1 MRTAENQSLLEYNT
15 FGIDVTAKYFVEY
28 ASVEELRQLLASDLL
43 RDNKFFHIGGGS
55 NLLFIGNY
63 EGVILHSVIG
73 GVEETGRGGDEVL
86 VRAGAGVKWDDLVA
100 WAVGKGYG
108 GMENLS
114 GIPGEVGATPV
125 QNIGAYGREV
135 KDIVREVE
143 CVRVADGALERF
155 SAADC
160 RFGYRDSVFKRAWKG
175 KYIVVAVTYAL
186 SLRPELHTGY
196 GSLADEIRRYP
207 DPTVASVREAVLAI
221 RRRKLPEP
229 KVLGNAGSFYLNPV
243 VPAAKV
249 DELRRRYPDMPCYE
263 AGRGRY
269 KIPAGWMIEQC
280 GWKGRSV
287 GPVAVHGSQ
296 ALVLINKGGA
306 NGLDI
311 INLSDSIRESVRGR
325 FGIDLTP
332 EVNII
337 FG

>member
-1 MRTAENQSLLEYNT
+1 MKTSENQSLLEYNT
-15 FGIDVTAKYFVEY
+15 FGVDVTANYFVEY
-28 ASVEELRQLLASDLL
+28 ESVEELQRLLATDLL
-43 RDNKFFHIGGGS
+43 RDNKYFHIGGGS

-63 EGVILHSVIG
+63 EGVILHSAI
-73 GVEETGRGGDEVL
+73 RGIRELDRTDTWVR
-86 VRAGAGVKWDDLVA
+86 VRAGAAEVWDDLVA
-100 WAVGKGYG
+100 WTVGKGYG

-125 QNIGAYGREV
+125 QNIGAYGCEV
-135 KDIVREVE
+135 KDVIDEVE
-143 CVRVADGALERF
+143 CVRIQDGALVRF
-155 SAADC
+155 SNADC
-160 RFGYRDSVFKRAWKG
+160 QFGYRDSIFKREWRG
-175 KYIVVAVTYAL
+175 QYIVVAVTYKL
-186 SLRPELHTGY
+186 QLQPELHVNY
-196 GSLADEIRRYP
+196 GSLAEEIKRF
-207 DPTVASVREAVLAI
+207 DVPTVASVREAVLAI

-243 VPAAKV
+243 VSAAKFK
-249 DELRRRYPDMPCYE
+249 ELQSLYPQMPYYE
-263 AGRGRY
+263 AGNGKY

-280 GWKGRSV
+280 GWKGKSV
-287 GPVAVHGSQ
+287 GPVAVHGHQ

-311 INLSDSIRESVRGR
+311 INLSDSIRQSVRDR